1 MNALRSALCVGAAIV
16 ILAGCGGVS
25 GTPMSPS
32 PAGPSMA
39 LRMTTLE
46 RSHVRPAYG
55 VIYSFKGFPKND
67 GGNPYS
73 GLTNVNGTL
82 YGTTEIGGTKNVG
95 TVFAISTAGSETV
108 LGSFAGSR
116 GGADPKA
123 DLAYI
128 SGKFYGTTTG
138 GTSSKGTVFTYSSS
152 KQSTLH
158 NFNGKDGATPTAG
171 ISHAN
176 NSLYGTTADG
186 GAYDLG
192 AAFAISASGAETL
205 LHSFG
210 KHGSADGAT
219 PASALH
225 DLAGTLY
232 GTTTY
237 GGSYGKGTVYAISP
251 SGAYRVIYNFKGGSK
266 DGELPAAG
274 VINGGSDGTLYGTTE
289 DGGVNDAGTVYT
301 VSSSGAERVVY
312 SFQGSKRDGK
322 YPVAG
327 VINVNGTLYGTTAA
341 GGEYGKGTVF
351 AISSSGVETVL
362 HSFGA
367 GSTDGAG
374 PQSRLLDV
382 NGILYGTTV
391 HGGEGTSCPGN
402 RCGTVFWI
410 SP

>member
-176 NSLYGTTADG
+176 NSLYARPQTGAHTT
-186 GAYDLG
+186 LERP
-192 AAFAISASGAETL
+192 SR
-205 LHSFG
+205 
-210 KHGSADGAT
+210 
-219 PASALH
+219 
-225 DLAGTLY
+225 
-232 GTTTY
+232 
-237 GGSYGKGTVYAISP
+237 SP
-251 SGAYRVIYNFKGGSK
+251 RRVRK
-266 DGELPAAG
+266 PCC
-274 VINGGSDGTLYGTTE
+274 
-289 DGGVNDAGTVYT
+289 T
-301 VSSSGAERVVY
+301 VSANMARRMARPRPRPSTISRARFTARPHTGAHTARER
-312 SFQGSKRDGK
+312 
-322 YPVAG
+322 
-327 VINVNGTLYGTTAA
+327 
-341 GGEYGKGTVF
+341 
-351 AISSSGVETVL
+351 
-362 HSFGA
+362 
-367 GSTDGAG
+367 STR
-374 PQSRLLDV
+374 SRLRART
-382 NGILYGTTV
+382 G
-391 HGGEGTSCPGN
+391 
-402 RCGTVFWI
+402 
-410 SP
+410 